1 MDIAL
6 AALQDHIATVFDSA
20 DSFVII
26 DVGPPEMRR
35 VEPLLPE
42 VSNVQMIKTLHS
54 LKITV
59 LLCGA
64 ISDHCQQMIEA
75 DDILVIS
82 FLKGEIKD
90 VAAAFFA
97 NCLDNPAFCLPGCH
111 RGWQR
116 MAMGK
121 SWEGTPSLT
130 ERPRG
135 QRRRG
140 KS

>member
-1 MDIAL
+1 MPIAL
-6 AALQDHIATVFDSA
+6 AASQDHIATVFDSA

-26 DVGPPEMRR
+26 DSGAPEKQKIEFLPPGI
-35 VEPLLPE
+35 
-42 VSNVQMIKTLHS
+42 SAVQMIKVLRD
-54 LKITV
+54 LKIKV

-64 ISDHCQQMIEA
+64 ISIYSQQMIEGA
-75 DDILVIS
+75 DILVIS
-82 FLKGEIKD
+82 FLKGELKD

-97 NCLDNPAFCLPGCH
+97 DRLNDPAFCLPGCH

-116 MAMGK
+116 MNMGK
-121 SWEGTPSLT
+121 GWEGAPGLT

-140 KS
+140 RS

>member
-1 MDIAL
+1 MAIAL
-6 AALQDHIATVFDSA
+6 AASQDHIATVFDSA

-26 DVGPPEMRR
+26 DSGAPEKQKIESLPPG
-35 VEPLLPE
+35 L
-42 VSNVQMIKTLHS
+42 SAVQMIKVLRD

-64 ISDHCQQMIEA
+64 ISGYCQQMIEGA
-75 DDILVIS
+75 DIVVVP
-82 FLKGEIKD
+82 FLKGNLKD
-90 VAAAFFA
+90 IAAGFFS
-97 NCLDNPAFCLPGCH
+97 DRIDDPVFYLPGCH

-116 MAMGK
+116 TALKKG
-121 SWEGTPSLT
+121 WEEVPGRA

-140 KS
+140 RS

>member
-1 MDIAL
+1 MTIAL
-6 AALQDHIATVFDSA
+6 AASQDHIATVFDSA

-26 DVGPPEMRR
+26 DTGTPEKQKIEYLPPG
-35 VEPLLPE
+35 L
-42 VSNVQMIKTLHS
+42 SAVQMIKVLRE

-64 ISDHCQQMIEA
+64 ISVYSQQMIEA
-75 DDILVIS
+75 ADILVIS
-82 FLKGEIKD
+82 FLKGELKD

-97 NCLDNPAFCLPGCH
+97 NRLDNSAFCLPGCH

-121 SWEGTPSLT
+121 GWEGTPSLT